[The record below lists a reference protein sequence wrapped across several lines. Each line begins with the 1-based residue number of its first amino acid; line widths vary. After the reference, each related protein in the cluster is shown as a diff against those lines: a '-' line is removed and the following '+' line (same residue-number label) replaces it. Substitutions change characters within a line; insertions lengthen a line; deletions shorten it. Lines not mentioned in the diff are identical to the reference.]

1 MNLLGLPIIRSNPE
15 RKWDAKKG
23 WVTTE
28 KFKGEYGAICQFA
41 AQQLGRFSSLQISPE
56 SDGSASLTLTL
67 DAPDAATPPKDPT
80 NTGEPEKDAE
90 TWELQGNDLTK
101 DVWSHKRVKDLSNVD
116 YTWLRQNVKVAKE
129 HGTWT
134 QIDAA
139 IASLELKKIWRLFMD
154 GVESYSVAQ
163 YVLKRSLTTSGSSL
177 GSFVTRG
184 ANWQYTTQQ
193 IIAEFTVPNG
203 LRFTL
208 PQGAWIMRTPSV
220 TFDGTKWANAVEWWH
235 ADEWN
240 EVLYPKFNTPEATEL
255 PPITL
260 PPSQQVK
267 PPTITVQPVT
277 QSITSGQPF
286 TLSCTAT
293 GIAPIQYAWYQ
304 NGALKTV
311 GQTYS
316 VQSATTADIGSYVCK
331 VTNAGGFVDSS
342 QAGISVLP

>member
-101 DVWSHKRVKDLSNVD
+101 DVWSHKRVKDLNNVD

-220 TFDGTKWANAVEWWH
+220 TFDGTKWANTVEWWH

-255 PPITL
+255 PPITI

-267 PPTITVQPVT
+267 PPV
-277 QSITSGQPF
+277 ITSALVNPQGAFVGQSVTF
-286 TLSCTAT
+286 TAAAT
-293 GIAPIQYAWYQ
+293 GLQPIQFTWFAGQ
-304 NGALKTV
+304 NNIGTGSSLTLLATSDMAAGV
-311 GQTYS
+311 S
-316 VQSATTADIGSYVCK
+316 VVAV
-331 VTNAGGFVDSS
+331 NAGGQAS
-342 QAGISVLP
+342 QSVSPPVP

>member
-101 DVWSHKRVKDLSNVD
+101 DVWSHKRVKDLSNAD

-129 HGTWT
+129 RGTWT

-163 YVLKRSLTTSGSSL
+163 YVLRRSLTTSGSSL
-177 GSFVTRG
+177 GSFVTKG
-184 ANWQYTTQQ
+184 ANWQYSTQQ

-220 TFDGTKWANAVEWWH
+220 TFDGTKWSNAVEWWH

-240 EVLYPKFNTPEATEL
+240 EALYPKFNTPEATEL

-267 PPTITVQPVT
+267 PPAIISATASPANVFEGEDIT
-277 QSITSGQPF
+277 F
-286 TLSCTAT
+286 AAAAT
-293 GIAPIQYAWYQ
+293 GLQPIQFTWF
-304 NGALKTV
+304 V
-311 GQTYS
+311 GQTNLGTGASLTVPATASMSSGVS
-316 VQSATTADIGSYVCK
+316 VVAV
-331 VTNAGGFVDSS
+331 NAGGQAS
-342 QAGISVLP
+342 QSVPVSIE